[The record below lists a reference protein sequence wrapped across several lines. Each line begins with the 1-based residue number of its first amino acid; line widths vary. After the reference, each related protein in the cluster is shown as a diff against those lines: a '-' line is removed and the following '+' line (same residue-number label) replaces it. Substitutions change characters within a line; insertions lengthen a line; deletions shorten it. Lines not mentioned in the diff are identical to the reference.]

1 MKKKEKKELSSC
13 LGDTWLVVFVC
24 LSLKRKS
31 HFLQVFEYVEM
42 SLFKCVSNL
51 EIDTGSPVE
60 FTSLENYAEC

>member
-1 MKKKEKKELSSC
+1 M
-13 LGDTWLVVFVC
+13 FVC